1 MSDQF
6 KCQVCLQAF
15 TTSEALQS
23 HIKNFKSQ
31 TQSILT
37 AYTQCLNH
45 NTGSLEISQ
54 DNEAYLCPATCQVC
68 SRQFYN
74 YYALE
79 LHIEEFRS
87 LESRLVLDLLHSQ
100 SHVATPEYDFCRNEM
115 SQCPLANCEAIH
127 RNPSNRRR
135 HFKAH
140 IPFIE
145 PCKGCGNLYTSCNT
159 AASHDCKA
167 ECQLGKEWITERQ
180 RRLHMRA
187 SQEYENALTLCKQS
201 KRKITQHTKSS
212 KSTLTK
218 TSYTGPLL
226 DNNAPASFN
235 TDVNEPRQN
244 NTPTARNVVIMAN
257 VEKTPVVG
265 KVARNTGFF
274 CMDDASAMLEE
285 AQNSG
290 LFCLDDT
297 ARHVAAVCQYYTSSW
312 DSHTLVDGTDK
323 GSRKRPLDIISS

>member
-1 MSDQF
+1 
-6 KCQVCLQAF
+6 
-15 TTSEALQS
+15 
-23 HIKNFKSQ
+23 
-31 TQSILT
+31 
-37 AYTQCLNH
+37 
-45 NTGSLEISQ
+45 
-54 DNEAYLCPATCQVC
+54 
-68 SRQFYN
+68 
-74 YYALE
+74 
-79 LHIEEFRS
+79 
-87 LESRLVLDLLHSQ
+87 
-100 SHVATPEYDFCRNEM
+100 
-115 SQCPLANCEAIH
+115 
-127 RNPSNRRR
+127 
-135 HFKAH
+135 
-140 IPFIE
+140 
-145 PCKGCGNLYTSCNT
+145 
-159 AASHDCKA
+159 
-167 ECQLGKEWITERQ
+167 
-180 RRLHMRA
+180 MRA

-297 ARHVAAVCQYYTSSW
+297 ARHVAAVCQSNASDLDVTSYGSLLSHDYTSSW